1 MTGVFHAYDV
11 RGIWGD
17 GIDARLSE
25 RIGRAVALHLRPAT
39 ACVGHDMR
47 PSALPAKDALIRGL
61 RAHGVAVT
69 EIGLASTPMQY
80 FATGHGNFDAGVQV
94 TASHNPSQ
102 YIGFK
107 ISRKDVVPVGG
118 DSGLKDIERLVLSE
132 DPLDPPPG
140 TAPGALTSRDIRK
153 DYAAH
158 VARFH
163 RPGKRRLKVVADC
176 ANGMGS
182 LEVDLGLSRLGHD
195 LTVLFPELDGTF
207 PNHEAN
213 PLRHENLRD
222 LQEAVLARGADCG
235 VAFDG
240 DADRACFVDEK
251 GQVVTNDL
259 LTALIAGEVLPD
271 EPAGSAVVYDLRSSR
286 VVPETVTAL
295 GGRPIRERVGHAFMK
310 ARLRKEKGAFGGEYS
325 GHFYFR
331 DNWHADSGVIA
342 STLVLNRLSREAVP
356 FSGILAPLRRY
367 RQTGEINFEVHDK
380 DGKIREIAD
389 AFRDGEVDFVDGVTV
404 NYPDWWFNVRKSNT
418 EPLLRLN
425 LEGLTPAAFEAG
437 KARVMPFLG
446 TPVDR

>member
-1 MTGVFHAYDV
+1 MAGVFHAYDV
-11 RGIWGD
+11 RGIWGE
-17 GIDARLSE
+17 GIDEALSE
-25 RIGRAVALHLRPAT
+25 RIGRAVALHLKPAR

-47 PSALPAKDALIRGL
+47 ESALPAKAALIRGL
-61 RAHGVAVT
+61 TAHGVDVE

-80 FATGHGNFDAGVQV
+80 YATGSGGFDAGIQV
-94 TASHNPSQ
+94 TASHNPAQ

-107 ISRKDVVPVGG
+107 ISRRDVVPVGG
-118 DSGLKDIERLVLSE
+118 DSGLKDIEALALSS
-132 DPLDPPPG
+132 DPLDPPAG
-140 TAPGALTSRDIRK
+140 TKQGTVTTRDIR
-153 DYAAH
+153 DGYAAH

-163 RPGKRRLKVVADC
+163 KPGGRRLKVVADC
-176 ANGMGS
+176 ANGMGA

-195 LTVLFPELDGTF
+195 LTVLYPDLDGTF

-222 LQEAVLARGADCG
+222 LQKAVLERGADCG

-259 LTALIAGEVLPD
+259 LTAYIAGEVLPG

-286 VVPETVTAL
+286 VVAETVAAL

-310 ARLRKEKGAFGGEYS
+310 ARLRKEKGSFGGEYS

-331 DNWHADSGVIA
+331 DNWHADSGIIA
-342 STLVLNRLSREAVP
+342 STLVLDRLSREKAP
-356 FSGILAPLRRY
+356 FSEVLVPLRRY
-367 RQTGEINFEVHDK
+367 RQTGEVNFEVHDK
-380 DGKIREIAD
+380 DGKIAELAK
-389 AFRDGEVDFVDGVTV
+389 AFGDGEVDFVDGVTV

-425 LEGLTPAAFEAG
+425 LEGTTPEAFEAG

>member
-1 MTGVFHAYDV
+1 MAGVFHAYDI
-11 RGIWGD
+11 RGIWGA
-17 GIDARLSE
+17 GIDEALSE
-25 RIGRAVALHLRPAT
+25 RIGRAVALHLKPAR

-47 PSALPAKDALIRGL
+47 ESALPAKAALIRGL
-61 RAHGVAVT
+61 TAHGVDVV
-69 EIGLASTPMQY
+69 EVGLASTPMQY
-80 FATGHGNFDAGVQV
+80 FATGDGGFDAGIQV
-94 TASHNPSQ
+94 TASHNPAE

-118 DSGLKDIERLVLSE
+118 DSGLKDIERLALSA

-140 TAPGALTSRDIRK
+140 TKPGTVSARDIRAG
-153 DYAAH
+153 YAAH

-163 RPGKRRLKVVADC
+163 RPGRRLLRVVVDC

-195 LTVLFPELDGTF
+195 LTVLYPDLDGTF

-213 PLRHENLRD
+213 PLRVENLRD
-222 LQEAVLARGADCG
+222 LQKAVLASGADCG

-259 LTALIAGEVLPD
+259 LTAFMAAEILPG
-271 EPAGSAVVYDLRSSR
+271 EPAGAAVVYDLRSSR

-310 ARLRKEKGAFGGEYS
+310 ARLRKEKGVFGGEYS

-342 STLVLNRLSREAVP
+342 STLVLNRLSRDPAP
-356 FSGILAPLRRY
+356 FSTLLAPLRRY

-380 DGKIREIAD
+380 DGTIARLAG
-389 AFRDGEVDFVDGVTV
+389 AFKDGEVDFVDGVTV

-425 LEGLTPAAFEAG
+425 LEGMTPAAFEAG